1 MWPSQSL
8 DDVKS
13 SVSMG
18 WSGVW
23 CPEGQG
29 QDEDRHPPVVFY
41 LGVYKWSLVISISLH
56 LTTSQGK
63 YLFNT
68 NFGRLWLLRL
78 QGLVIG
84 LLQIHILSSSPPL
97 VVFPPFTPHQMVIA
111 SIESQYKPWEE
122 RELMMTEISHYT
134 GRCQLPLCHPAKT

>member
-1 MWPSQSL
+1 MSCL
-8 DDVKS
+8 V
-13 SVSMG
+13 SVWVG
-18 WSGVW
+18 AVSGVLK
-23 CPEGQG
+23 
-29 QDEDRHPPVVFY
+29 DEDRDPPVVFY

-97 VVFPPFTPHQMVIA
+97 VAFPPF
-111 SIESQYKPWEE
+111 
-122 RELMMTEISHYT
+122 
-134 GRCQLPLCHPAKT
+134 HPSSNGDCKY